1 MNETRFEEV
10 CRAIREGI
18 QRGETPPGSLL
29 PSERQLQQIYGV
41 SRTTVR
47 RALAELV
54 ASGWAASNPNR
65 GVVCK
70 LGPAKPRSNWVAY
83 IDHRD
88 HVHKSLFF
96 KLHRQMASIGF
107 DLVLVD
113 SQEIGTMGALR
124 RSAEEGFAAAFVWP
138 KVAFVDPAE
147 LEEVLA
153 ALPVIAVDHSIG
165 GEPSDLVMS
174 DHQQGARL
182 AVSHLI
188 AQGRRRIAISGNM
201 TSLEDAHLRF
211 RGYTTALYE
220 HLVPVEACDFVFSS
234 PNSEPHEDPRLL
246 RYRLSQTDRP
256 DALFVLHDM
265 SVPPLVETIL
275 EAGFSVPQ
283 DVAVVGFG
291 NDLPFGVEDVGL
303 TTVSMNWDLVA
314 ESLSNRLQDRLGN
327 PTGPFRRVLVPT
339 RLIVRG
345 SCGAPASQWQDE
357 PYEISSATV
366 TRRMAPARA
375 AGLAESRPDPVL

>member
-10 CRAIREGI
+10 CRAIRDGI

-54 ASGWAASNPNR
+54 ASGWADSSPNR
-65 GVVCK
+65 GIIART
-70 LGPAKPRSNWVAY
+70 GPVKPRSNWVAY
-83 IDHRD
+83 VDHRD

-96 KLHRQMASIGF
+96 KLHRELAPLGF

-124 RSAEEGFAAAFVWP
+124 RSAEDGFAAAFVWP

-153 ALPVIAVDHSIG
+153 KLPVIAVDHSIG

-174 DHQQGARL
+174 DHHQGARL

-188 AQGRRRIAISGNM
+188 EQGRKRIAISGNM
-201 TSLEDAHLRF
+201 TALEDAQLRF
-211 RGYTTALYE
+211 RGYMTALYE
-220 HLVPVEACDFVFSS
+220 HSLPVEASDFVFSS
-234 PNSEPHEDPRLL
+234 PNSDPHEDPRLL
-246 RYRLSQTDRP
+246 RFRLGQPDRP

-265 SVPPLVETIL
+265 SVPALVEAIL
-275 EAGFSVPQ
+275 DAGLSVPG

-291 NDLPFGVEDVGL
+291 NDLPFGIEEVGL
-303 TTVSMNWDLVA
+303 TTISMNWDLVA
-314 ESLSNRLQDRLGN
+314 EALTARLQDRLAN
-327 PTGPFRRVLVPT
+327 PSGPFRRALVPT
-339 RLIVRG
+339 TLVVRG
-345 SCGAPASQWQDE
+345 SCGAPESEWQDE
-357 PYEISSATV
+357 PYEISSQTV
-366 TRRMAPARA
+366 TRRMRPTKSLETPASTA
-375 AGLAESRPDPVL
+375 